1 MQSLD
6 LQRFTTQISAM
17 GISRGKYGGN
27 ILSILWGIP
36 TNKRMGEIWGIPDLL
51 SNKIGDCISLLSMIH
66 SIAHSGGIPDL
77 LFKG

>member
-1 MQSLD
+1 MREFLREF
-6 LQRFTTQISAM
+6 LR
-17 GISRGKYGGN
+17 GN

-77 LFKG
+77 LPIGKY

>member
-1 MQSLD
+1 MQSLS
-6 LQRFTTQISAM
+6 LHRFHGQNSAM
-17 GISRGKYGGN
+17 GIFKGKYEG
-27 ILSILWGIP
+27 ISKGIP